1 MTKRLQVLLDDDEL
15 DAIKQVARRK
25 RISVAGW
32 VREALRTAR
41 VGEPTRD
48 PREKLAALN
57 SALSHSFPTADI
69 DEMLAEIERGYA
81 R

>member
-41 VGEPTRD
+41 AGESTRD

-57 SALSHSFPTADI
+57 SALRHSFPTADI